1 MYTYVDAV
9 YTRISYPVNYK
20 MYHATIDPD
29 ARTLTLTERRP
40 DPIAGGEREVTINT
54 YQLNGSPLET
64 DLLTRSIS
72 LDEDGTVRLELEA
85 DDLTDLANPRAGL
98 WDEVAA
104 TLGIEYRR
112 GEVRLN
118 DEKSAAQNYRDFVR
132 FLAERDYLTSEDL
145 PLALP
150 SATNRFI
157 VNNEPYHQ
165 DGSEMRR
172 EEEVVE
178 GVYIDVNASADTI
191 RRHIKTLAEQLVPA

>member
-1 MYTYVDAV
+1 
-9 YTRISYPVNYK
+9 

-40 DPIAGGEREVTINT
+40 DPIVGGEREVTINT

-64 DLLTRSIS
+64 DLVTRSIS
-72 LDEDGTVRLELEA
+72 LDEDGTIRLELEA
-85 DDLTDLANPRAGL
+85 DDLTELANPRASF
-98 WDEVAA
+98 WDEVSTA
-104 TLGIEYRR
+104 LGIEYRH

-132 FLAERDYLTSEDL
+132 FLTDRDHLTTEDL

-150 SATNRFI
+150 SATNRYI

-165 DGSEMRR
+165 DGSEMTR
-172 EEEVVE
+172 EEEVAE

-191 RRHIKTLAEQLVPA
+191 RRHIKTLAEQLVSA

>member
-1 MYTYVDAV
+1 
-9 YTRISYPVNYK
+9 

-54 YQLNGSPLET
+54 YQLNGSSLEA
-64 DLLTRSIS
+64 DFLTRSIS
-72 LDEDGTVRLELEA
+72 LSEDGKIHLDIEA
-85 DDLTDLANPRAGL
+85 DEMTDLASPHADF
-98 WDEVAA
+98 WDEVAT
-104 TLGIEYRR
+104 TLAIEYRH
-112 GEVRLN
+112 GAVRLN

-157 VNNEPYHQ
+157 VNNAPYHQ
-165 DGSEMRR
+165 DGSEMTR
-172 EEEVVE
+172 EEEVAE
-178 GVYIDVNASADTI
+178 DVYIDVNASADTI
-191 RRHIKTLAEQLVPA
+191 RRHIKALSEQLVPA

>member
-1 MYTYVDAV
+1 MY
-9 YTRISYPVNYK
+9 N
-20 MYHATIDPD
+20 ATIDPD

-40 DPIAGGEREVTINT
+40 DPIVGGEREVTINT
-54 YQLNGSPLET
+54 YQLNSSPLET

-85 DDLTDLANPRAGL
+85 EDLTDLASTRSDFWN
-98 WDEVAA
+98 EVAA
-104 TLGIEYRR
+104 TLGIEYRH
-112 GEVRLN
+112 GDVRLN

-132 FLAERDYLTSEDL
+132 LLADRDYLTSEDL

-157 VNNEPYHQ
+157 VNDAPHHQ
-165 DGSEMRR
+165 DGSEMTRV
-172 EEEVVE
+172 EEVVE

-191 RRHIKTLAEQLVPA
+191 RHHIKSLAEQLVPA

>member
-1 MYTYVDAV
+1 
-9 YTRISYPVNYK
+9 

-40 DPIAGGEREVTINT
+40 DPIAGDEREVTINT
-54 YQLNGSPLET
+54 YQLNGNPLET

-72 LDEDGTVRLELEA
+72 LDEDGTVRLKLEA
-85 DDLTDLANPRAGL
+85 DDPTDLASPRADF
-98 WDEVAA
+98 WEEVAA
-104 TLGIEYRR
+104 TLGIEYRH

-132 FLAERDYLTSEDL
+132 LLAERDYLTSEDL

-157 VNNEPYHQ
+157 VNDVPYHQ
-165 DGSEMRR
+165 DGSEMTR

-191 RRHIKTLAEQLVPA
+191 RRHIKALAEQIVPA

>member
-1 MYTYVDAV
+1 
-9 YTRISYPVNYK
+9 

-40 DPIAGGEREVTINT
+40 DPIAGDEREVTINN
-54 YQLNGSPLET
+54 YDLNSSPLET
-64 DLLTRSIS
+64 DLVTRSIS
-72 LDEDGTVRLELEA
+72 LDEDGTIRLELEA
-85 DDLTDLANPRAGL
+85 DELTDLASPRVNF
-98 WDEVAA
+98 WDEVATA
-104 TLGIEYRR
+104 LDIEYRH

-132 FLAERDYLTSEDL
+132 FLAERDYLTTEDL

-157 VNNEPYHQ
+157 VNNTPHHQ
-165 DGSEMRR
+165 DGSEMAR
-172 EEEVVE
+172 EEEVVD

-191 RRHIKTLAEQLVPA
+191 RRHIKTLVEKLVPE

>member
-1 MYTYVDAV
+1 MCTQTPHKSCPLV
-9 YTRISYPVNYK
+9 SYK
-20 MYHATIDPD
+20 MYHATIDPNT
-29 ARTLTLTERRP
+29 RTLTLTERRP

-85 DDLTDLANPRAGL
+85 DDLTDLASPRASF
-98 WDEVAA
+98 WDEVA
-104 TLGIEYRR
+104 TSLGIEYRH

-132 FLAERDYLTSEDL
+132 FLTERDHLTTEDL

-150 SATNRFI
+150 SATNRYI
-157 VNNEPYHQ
+157 VNNEPHHQ
-165 DGSEMRR
+165 DGSEITR
-172 EEEVVE
+172 EEEVAE

-191 RRHIKTLAEQLVPA
+191 RRHIKALAEQLVPA

>member
-1 MYTYVDAV
+1 M
-9 YTRISYPVNYK
+9 K
-20 MYHATIDPD
+20 YHATIDPD

-40 DPIAGGEREVTINT
+40 DPIAGGKREVTINT
-54 YQLNGSPLET
+54 YQLNGGPLEA

-85 DDLTDLANPRAGL
+85 DDLADLASLRAGF
-98 WDEVAA
+98 WDEVAD
-104 TLGIEYRR
+104 TLGIAYRH

-132 FLAERDYLTSEDL
+132 FLAERNYLSSEDL

-157 VNNEPYHQ
+157 VNNDPYHQ
-165 DGSEMRR
+165 DGSEMARD
-172 EEEVVE
+172 EEVAE

-191 RRHIKTLAEQLVPA
+191 RRHIEALVEQLVPA